1 MSVLVVI
8 DETLESLEDMINYII
23 DSINN
28 KLGR

>member
-1 MSVLVVI
+1 MNILVVI
-8 DETLESLEDMINYII
+8 DEALESLEDILNYII